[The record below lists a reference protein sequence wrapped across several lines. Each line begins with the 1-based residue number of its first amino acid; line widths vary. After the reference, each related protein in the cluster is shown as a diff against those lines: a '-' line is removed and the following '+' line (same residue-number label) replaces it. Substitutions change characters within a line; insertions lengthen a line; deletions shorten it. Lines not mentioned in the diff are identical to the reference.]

1 MIRVT
6 RLERDSQ
13 LEGQIESGMRRTDWN
28 LGMMEEPVERKGYSY
43 WRDYRV
49 VIIHNNE
56 HNICLRFVWGPHFF
70 RVFAYSTLHPHFSA
84 CRASI
89 SLKFCTGCLHYPI
102 DKQR

>member
-13 LEGQIESGMRRTDWN
+13 LEGQIESGMRRTDWI

-56 HNICLRFVWGPHFF
+56 QYLPPLCLGSPLFPRLRILNFTSPF
-70 RVFAYSTLHPHFSA
+70 L
-84 CRASI
+84 
-89 SLKFCTGCLHYPI
+89 SL
-102 DKQR
+102 